1 MLGKDLSKKQKI
13 AIVGAVLLGVIAI
26 LNFGFFWANIKFIFF
41 KPPAE
46 SQQSTQTPGS
56 QAENK
61 IEPNTLIINSLGIK
75 APVIYPTERSEA
87 AYQEALIDGVAHY
100 PETALPGEKGNCYIF
115 GHSSDYFFSKGHYK
129 NIFAVLPKIK
139 IGAEIIISGADG
151 SAFVYTVTESRRVA
165 ANDLSVLDQQNYQ
178 RKLLTLQT
186 SYPLGTA
193 LARWVIVAE
202 EKP

>member
-1 MLGKDLSKKQKI
+1 MSGNKQKI
-13 AIVGAVLLGVIAI
+13 AIVGAVLLGVIVL
-26 LNFGFFWANIKFIFF
+26 LNFGYLWANIKFVFF
-41 KPPAE
+41 NPPPERQDAI
-46 SQQSTQTPGS
+46 QNTAGQSRD
-56 QAENK
+56 K
-61 IEPNTLIINSLGIK
+61 IEPNILIIGSLGIK